1 MKKALLILSFLSF
14 ILLACGPKYVID
26 KTYDITNNEWTY
38 ADSLRFEFE
47 IQDTLKLYDLILE
60 LKHSTDF
67 GYQNL
72 YTQIHTTF
80 PDGMRLSKPVSLE
93 IANPAGEWQGKCNS
107 KSCAIEIPIQQG
119 AYFNQIGAYSI
130 VLEQYMRENP
140 IKGVQS
146 LTLKVQE
153 TGALRTNSGKQ

>member
-1 MKKALLILSFLSF
+1 MKKAFLISSFLSL
-14 ILLACGPKYVID
+14 ILLACGPKYVIN
-26 KTYDITNNEWTY
+26 KTYYIADNEWTY

-47 IQDTLKLYDLILE
+47 IKDTLKLYDLIIE

-67 GYQNL
+67 AYQNL

-80 PDGMRLSKPVSLE
+80 PDGMHLNKPVSLE

-107 KSCAIEIPIQQG
+107 KSCRIEIPIQQG
-119 AYFNQIGAYSI
+119 AYFNQIGVYRI

-140 IKGVQS
+140 VKGVQS
-146 LTLKVQE
+146 VALKVQ
-153 TGALRTNSGKQ
+153 ATNQSRSKLPQ